1 MSDSVS
7 TVSKTVS
14 VYECACKWESKNG
27 ETSVYKDGRQE
38 EKKRKGNDSKGKGS
52 LKLKLD

>member
-27 ETSVYKDGRQE
+27 ETSVYKDGRKE
-38 EKKRKGNDSKGKGS
+38 EKKEGKGS